1 MDEAAILTVV
11 FLAATTV
18 ILLFIGAQKLFTQK
32 KERLQ
37 ERVAVV
43 AAKEDT
49 LPAAA
54 KVDKQQV
61 SWLNVASVVSRLVG
75 PDFMRRQAEMLASA
89 NLAWRASEFLTMRL
103 TFAAIGVVMG
113 LMLTERV
120 LVIVLTAVA
129 SFWLPVMYVG
139 RRKAK
144 RQSDFDMQL
153 PDALQLIVNSL
164 RAGFS
169 FTKAMEV
176 AAQSTTPPISSD
188 FAGVQREVSL
198 GMSIDEALQGMAR
211 RAQSPEFDIV
221 VSAYLIQR
229 EVGGNLATIMEKV
242 AETVRQRLR
251 MRGELRV
258 LTAQGRISGYVVG
271 LLPIA
276 VFGIVILAAPDY
288 LDPLIKTTMGR
299 TMLIGAVIWQGLG
312 VFMIRGITN
321 IKM

>member
-1 MDEAAILTVV
+1 MDNTVLAIV
-11 FLAATTV
+11 FLAATTMV
-18 ILLFIGAQKLFTQK
+18 LLVLGAQKLLTQK
-32 KERLQ
+32 KEKLK

-49 LPAAA
+49 LTTAA
-54 KVDKQQV
+54 KTDKQGPA
-61 SWLNVASVVSRLVG
+61 WLNVGAVVSRLVG
-75 PDFMRRQAEMLASA
+75 PDFMRRQAELLASA
-89 NLAWRASEFLTMRL
+89 NLAWRASEFLTIRL
-103 TFAAIGVVMG
+103 TVAAFGTVTG
-113 LMLTERV
+113 LMLTERT
-120 LVIVLTAVA
+120 LLIVLMAA
-129 SFWLPVMYVG
+129 AGFWLPVLYVG

-169 FTKAMEV
+169 FNKAMEV
-176 AAQSTTPPISSD
+176 AAQATTPPISSD
-188 FAGVQREVSL
+188 FGGVLREVSL
-198 GMSIDEALQGMAR
+198 GMTIEDALQGMAR

-229 EVGGNLATIMEKV
+229 EVGGNLAVIMEKV
-242 AETVRQRLR
+242 ADTVRQRLR
-251 MRGELRV
+251 MRGELNV

-271 LLPIA
+271 ILPIA
-276 VFGIVILAAPDY
+276 VFGIVIVAAPDY

-299 TMLIGAVIWQGLG
+299 GMLIFAVFWQLLG
-312 VFMIRGITN
+312 VMMIKSITN

>member
-1 MDEAAILTVV
+1 MDSAILTIV

-18 ILLFIGAQKLFTQK
+18 VLIMLGAQKVFTQK

-49 LPAAA
+49 LAATA
-54 KVDKQQV
+54 KVEKQKAD
-61 SWLNVASVVSRLVG
+61 WLNVGAIVSRLAG
-75 PDFMRRQAEMLASA
+75 PDFLRKQADTLASA
-89 NLAWRASEFLTMRL
+89 DVAWRPGEFLTMRL
-103 TFAAIGVVMG
+103 SFAAIGLAVSMAI
-113 LMLTERV
+113 TERAEIIAM
-120 LVIVLTAVA
+120 LAA
-129 SFWLPVMYVG
+129 AGFWLPVLYIK
-139 RRKAK
+139 RRKTK
-144 RQSDFDMQL
+144 RQSNFDMQL

-169 FTKAMEV
+169 FNKAMEV
-176 AAQSTTPPISSD
+176 ASQASTPPISSD
-188 FAGVQREVSL
+188 FASVQREVNL
-198 GMSIDEALQGMAR
+198 GASIEDALQGMAR

-229 EVGGNLATIMEKV
+229 EVGGNLAVIMEKV
-242 AETVRQRLR
+242 ADTVRQRLR

-271 LLPIA
+271 LLPIG
-276 VFGIVILAAPDY
+276 VFGAVMVAAPDY
-288 LDPLIKTTMGR
+288 LDPLVKTSMGR
-299 TMLIGAVIWQGLG
+299 GALAFAVFWQALG
-312 VFMIRGITN
+312 VLMIKKITD

>member
-1 MDEAAILTVV
+1 MATAAR
-11 FLAATTV
+11 A
-18 ILLFIGAQKLFTQK
+18 
-32 KERLQ
+32 E
-37 ERVAVV
+37 
-43 AAKEDT
+43 
-49 LPAAA
+49 
-54 KVDKQQV
+54 KQQV
-61 SWLNVASVVSRLVG
+61 SWLNVAATVSWLVG
-75 PDFMRRQAEMLASA
+75 PDFMRRQTELLASA

-103 TFAAIGVVMG
+103 TFAAIGVVLG

-120 LVIVLTAVA
+120 IVIVLVAVA
-129 SFWLPVMYVG
+129 AFWLPVLYVG
-139 RRKAK
+139 KRKAK

-169 FTKAMEV
+169 FNKAMEV
-176 AAQSTTPPISSD
+176 AAQATTPPISSD
-188 FAGVQREVSL
+188 FASVQREVSL
-198 GMSIDEALQGMAR
+198 GMAIEDALQAMAR

-229 EVGGNLATIMEKV
+229 EVGGNLAVIMEKV

-276 VFGIVILAAPDY
+276 VFGIVIVAAPDY

-299 TMLIGAVIWQGLG
+299 SCLIFAVFWQAVG

-321 IKM
+321 IKL

>member
-1 MDEAAILTVV
+1 
-11 FLAATTV
+11 
-18 ILLFIGAQKLFTQK
+18 
-32 KERLQ
+32 
-37 ERVAVV
+37 
-43 AAKEDT
+43 
-49 LPAAA
+49 
-54 KVDKQQV
+54 
-61 SWLNVASVVSRLVG
+61 
-75 PDFMRRQAEMLASA
+75 
-89 NLAWRASEFLTMRL
+89 
-103 TFAAIGVVMG
+103 
-113 LMLTERV
+113 MLTERV

-169 FTKAMEV
+169 FNKAMEV
-176 AAQSTTPPISSD
+176 AAQATTPPISTD

-198 GMSIDEALQGMAR
+198 GMSIEDALQGMAR

-229 EVGGNLATIMEKV
+229 EVGGNLAVIMEKV

-276 VFGIVILAAPDY
+276 VFGIVVVAAPDY
-288 LDPLIKTTMGR
+288 LDPLIKTSMGR
-299 TMLIGAVIWQGLG
+299 AMLIGAVFWQGVG

>member
-1 MDEAAILTVV
+1 MDISILTIT
-11 FLAATTV
+11 FLAGTTI
-18 ILLFIGAQKLFTQK
+18 ILLFLGAQRLLTQK
-32 KERLQ
+32 KEKLK

-43 AAKEDT
+43 AAKEDVST
-49 LPAAA
+49 TAIKAE
-54 KVDKQQV
+54 KQQLFG
-61 SWLNVASVVSRLVG
+61 LNVGKIVSRLVG
-75 PDFMRRQAEMLASA
+75 PDFMRRQAELLASA
-89 NLAWRASEFLTMRL
+89 SVPWKASEFLTMRL
-103 TFAAIGVVMG
+103 AFAATGAAAG
-113 LMLTERV
+113 LALTERTI
-120 LVIVLTAVA
+120 LVVFTTAIA
-129 SFWLPVMYVG
+129 FWLPVFYVG

-169 FTKAMEV
+169 FNKAMEV
-176 AAQSTTPPISSD
+176 ASQATTPPISTD
-188 FAGVQREVSL
+188 FASVQREVSL
-198 GMSIDEALQGMAR
+198 GMSIEDALQSMAR

-229 EVGGNLATIMEKV
+229 EVGGNLAVIMEKV

-251 MRGELRV
+251 MRGELSV

-276 VFGIVILAAPDY
+276 VFGIVIVAAPDY
-288 LDPLIKTTMGR
+288 LDPLIKTSMGR
-299 TMLIGAVIWQGLG
+299 GALIFAVFWQMVG
-312 VFMIRGITN
+312 VMMIRSITN

>member
-1 MDEAAILTVV
+1 MDSNILIIV
-11 FLAATTV
+11 FLAATTAV
-18 ILLFIGAQKLFTQK
+18 LLVFGAQKLLTQK
-32 KERLQ
+32 KEKLK

-49 LPAAA
+49 TVAGAKAQKQTAA
-54 KVDKQQV
+54 
-61 SWLNVASVVSRLVG
+61 WLNVGGAVSWLVG
-75 PDFMRRQAEMLASA
+75 PDFMRRQAELLASA
-89 NLAWRASEFLTMRL
+89 NLPWRANEFLTIRL
-103 TFAAIGVVMG
+103 TFAAVA
-113 LMLTERV
+113 
-120 LVIVLTAVA
+120 AVA
-129 SFWLPVMYVG
+129 GLALTDRITLVVLLTVAGFWLPVLYVG

-169 FTKAMEV
+169 FNKAMEV
-176 AAQSTTPPISSD
+176 AAQASTPPIATD
-188 FAGVQREVSL
+188 FGSVLREVNL
-198 GMSIDEALQGMAR
+198 GMSIEDALQGMAR

-229 EVGGNLATIMEKV
+229 EVGGNLAVIMEKV

-251 MRGELRV
+251 MRGELNV

-271 LLPIA
+271 VLPIA
-276 VFGIVILAAPDY
+276 VFGIVIVAAPDY

-299 TMLIGAVIWQGLG
+299 GALIFAVFWQMIG
-312 VFMIRGITN
+312 VMMIKSITS

>member
-1 MDEAAILTVV
+1 
-11 FLAATTV
+11 
-18 ILLFIGAQKLFTQK
+18 
-32 KERLQ
+32 
-37 ERVAVV
+37 
-43 AAKEDT
+43 
-49 LPAAA
+49 
-54 KVDKQQV
+54 
-61 SWLNVASVVSRLVG
+61 
-75 PDFMRRQAEMLASA
+75 
-89 NLAWRASEFLTMRL
+89 
-103 TFAAIGVVMG
+103 G
-113 LMLTERV
+113 LMLIERAILIV
-120 LVIVLTAVA
+120 LVAA
-129 SFWLPVMYVG
+129 AAFWLPVLYVG

-169 FTKAMEV
+169 FNKAMEV
-176 AAQSTTPPISSD
+176 ASQSTTPPMSSD
-188 FAGVQREVSL
+188 FGSGLREVSL
-198 GMSIDEALQGMAR
+198 GMSIEDALQSMAR

-229 EVGGNLATIMEKV
+229 EVGGNLAVIMEKV

-251 MRGELRV
+251 MRGELNV

-276 VFGIVILAAPDY
+276 VFGIVVVAAPDY

-299 TMLIGAVIWQGLG
+299 SALIFAVFWQMVG
-312 VFMIRGITN
+312 VMMIRSITN

>member
-1 MDEAAILTVV
+1 MDSGILAVV
-11 FLAATTV
+11 FLAFTTV
-18 ILLFIGAQKLFTQK
+18 VLLFLGAQKLFTQK

-49 LPAAA
+49 LATAA
-54 KVDKQQV
+54 KTEKQQV
-61 SWLNVASVVSRLVG
+61 SWLNVAATVSWLVG
-75 PDFMRRQAEMLASA
+75 PDFMRRQTELLASA

-103 TFAAIGVVMG
+103 TFAAIGVVLG
-113 LMLTERV
+113 LMLTERAI
-120 LVIVLTAVA
+120 VIVLVAVA
-129 SFWLPVMYVG
+129 AFWLPVLYVG

-169 FTKAMEV
+169 FNKAMEV
-176 AAQSTTPPISSD
+176 AAQATTPPISSD

-198 GMSIDEALQGMAR
+198 GMAIEDALQAMAR

-229 EVGGNLATIMEKV
+229 EVGGNLAVIMEKV

-276 VFGIVILAAPDY
+276 VFGIVIVAAPDY

-299 TMLIGAVIWQGLG
+299 SCLIFAVFWQAVG

-321 IKM
+321 IKL